1 MRSKA
6 QFDSRFFGALILVLV
21 AAAMRL
27 VPHPPNFSPIA
38 AMALFGAAAFDRKF
52 LAIILPLAALLLSD
66 LVIGFHDQM
75 AAVYG
80 SIILVELLGL
90 WVLRSSNRSPLRLV
104 ATALS
109 ASMIFFLVTNLS
121 VWAFSGM
128 YERTGAGLISCFV
141 AALPF
146 LQNSVAGDLVFTGA
160 LFGAWA
166 LVERTLAKRS
176 ALV

>member
-1 MRSKA
+1 MFRA
-6 QFDSRFFGALILVLV
+6 QFDSRFFGALVLVLV
-21 AAAMRL
+21 AAALRL

-38 AMALFGAAAFDRKF
+38 AMALFGAAAFDRKMW
-52 LAIILPLAALLLSD
+52 AIVLPLAAMLLSD
-66 LVIGFHDQM
+66 LVLGFHDQM

-80 SIILVELLGL
+80 SIILIEMLGL
-90 WVLRSSNRSPLRLV
+90 WALRSNRSVLRVGMAAVSGSL
-104 ATALS
+104 
-109 ASMIFFLVTNLS
+109 IFFFVTNLS

-128 YERTGAGLISCFV
+128 YARTGAGLVTCFA

-146 LQNSVAGDLVFTGA
+146 LQNSLAGDLVFTGL

-166 LVERTLAKRS
+166 LMERSLAKRS

>member
-1 MRSKA
+1 VLRA
-6 QFDSRFFGALILVLV
+6 QLDSRFFGALILVLV

-27 VPHPPNFSPIA
+27 IPHPPNFSPIA
-38 AMALFGAAAFDRKF
+38 AIALFGAAAFDRKMVA
-52 LAIILPLAALLLSD
+52 LVIPLAAMLLSD
-66 LVIGFHDQM
+66 FVLGFHDQM

-80 SIILVELLGL
+80 AIILVEILGL
-90 WVLRSSNRSPLRLV
+90 WVLRSDNRSPLRI
-104 ATALS
+104 AMTAVS
-109 ASMIFFLVTNLS
+109 ASLIFFFVTNLS

-128 YERTGAGLISCFV
+128 YERTGAGLAACFV